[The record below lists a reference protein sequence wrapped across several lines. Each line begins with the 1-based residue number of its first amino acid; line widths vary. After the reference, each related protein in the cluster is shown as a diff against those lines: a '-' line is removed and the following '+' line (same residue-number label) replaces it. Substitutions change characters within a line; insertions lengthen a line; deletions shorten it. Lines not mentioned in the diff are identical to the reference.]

1 MRGGRRES
9 GTPDLIADDA
19 GGAMRP
25 HVLLVV
31 PFLLGSTA
39 AIAGLKEGYAALI
52 KKDYVTAAKEYRPLA
67 DRGDPEAQYR
77 IGRMYEFGNGYPED
91 KAQGIAW
98 IRKAAAQGHADAEQ
112 ELGVVYA
119 TGDGVPQDD
128 VQAVAWFRKAA
139 EHGDATAQ
147 YNLGLLYAKG
157 QGVTKD
163 YAESFDW
170 WRKSAAQGNADAQF
184 KLAVVYHNGEGAA
197 KDEVAALA
205 NATLAARNGDK
216 ENIDYRDEIAKS
228 LTPEQK
234 RKASSLADAWKA
246 GQPPPGSAAAHL
258 SVAAAA
264 VPAAPVKT
272 RCSASGTMGG
282 EKFTATHCVASLYG
296 DQRSVAIWFNEDA
309 ITPEEADSFRL
320 SSYAEGAAGGKQR
333 TMAIIMFCPGGGSQT
348 ASAQAVQSIDL
359 NTNHSRSP
367 MAGMQRVLQ
376 APKDFKVE
384 KMTGEVKPDGL
395 LSGKISGGVDKT
407 TITFEF
413 DLSLPSRDAA
423 AGMSC
428 GN

>member
-1 MRGGRRES
+1 
-9 GTPDLIADDA
+9 
-19 GGAMRP
+19 MRP
-25 HVLLVV
+25 HALLVV
-31 PFLLGSTA
+31 PLLLSSTV

-52 KKDYVTAAKEYRPLA
+52 KKDYVTAANEYRPLA
-67 DRGDPEAQYR
+67 ERGNAEAQYR
-77 IGRMYEFGNGYPED
+77 IGRMYEFGNGYAQD

-98 IRKAAAQGHADAEQ
+98 IRKAAAQGHVDAEQ

-119 TGDGVPQDD
+119 TGDGVAQDD

-163 YAESFDW
+163 YAQSVDW

-184 KLAVVYHNGEGAA
+184 KLAVVYHTGEGATQ
-197 KDEVAALA
+197 DEVAALA

-216 ENIDYRDEIAKS
+216 ENIDYRNEIAKP
-228 LTPEQK
+228 LTSEQK
-234 RKASSLADAWKA
+234 RKASALADAWKV
-246 GQPPPGSAAAHL
+246 GQPAPGTAATSASVSAAT
-258 SVAAAA
+258 VA
-264 VPAAPVKT
+264 VPALPVKT
-272 RCSASGTMGG
+272 RCLASGTMGG
-282 EKFTATHCVASLYG
+282 EKFTATYCVASLYG
-296 DQRSVAIWFNEDA
+296 DQHSVAIWFNEDA
-309 ITPEEADSFRL
+309 ITPEEADSFRT
-320 SSYAEGAAGGKQR
+320 SSYADSASGGKQR
-333 TMAIIMFCPGGGSQT
+333 TMAIIMFCPGGSAQA

-367 MAGMQRVLQ
+367 MAGVQRVLQ

-384 KMTGEVKPDGL
+384 RMTGEVKPGGL
-395 LSGKISGGVDKT
+395 LSGKISGGIDKT
-407 TITFEF
+407 TLTFDFE
-413 DLSLPSRDAA
+413 LSLPSKDAA

>member
-1 MRGGRRES
+1 
-9 GTPDLIADDA
+9 
-19 GGAMRP
+19 MRP
-25 HVLLVV
+25 HALLVV
-31 PFLLGSTA
+31 PLLLSSTVA
-39 AIAGLKEGYAALI
+39 VAGLKEGYAALAR
-52 KKDYVTAAKEYRPLA
+52 KDYATAAKEYRPLA
-67 DRGDPEAQYR
+67 ERGDAEAQYR
-77 IGRMYEFGNGYPED
+77 IGRMYEFGNYYPQD

-98 IRKAAAQGHADAEQ
+98 VRKAAEQGHADAEQ

-119 TGDGVPQDD
+119 TGDGVAQDD

-163 YAESFDW
+163 YAQSVNW
-170 WRKSAAQGNADAQF
+170 WRKSATQGNADAQF
-184 KLAVVYHNGEGAA
+184 KLAVVYHNGQGAP

-216 ENIDYRDEIAKS
+216 ENIDYRNEIAKP
-228 LTPEQK
+228 LTSEQK
-234 RKASSLADAWKA
+234 RKAVSLADAWKV
-246 GQPPPGSAAAHL
+246 GQPPPGSAAAPA
-258 SVAAAA
+258 SASAVAAA

-296 DQRSVAIWFNEDA
+296 DQHSVAIWFNEDA
-309 ITPEEADSFRL
+309 ITPDEADSFRM
-320 SSYAEGAAGGKQR
+320 SSYADSTTGGKER

-367 MAGMQRVLQ
+367 MAGMQRLLQ

-384 KMTGEVKPDGL
+384 QMTGEVKPDGPL
-395 LSGKISGGVDKT
+395 AGKISGGIDKT
-407 TITFEF
+407 TFTFEF
-413 DLSLPSRDAA
+413 ELSLPSSDAA
-423 AGMSC
+423 AGMNC
-428 GN
+428 GK